1 MVKSFLKIISHIKLP
16 KFVETRNAVRPD
28 ILYGN
33 QYVIPCLDP
42 SSRPMTEVAT
52 YMLKALVFISAIAF
66 KGPSSD
72 KKS

>member
-52 YMLKALVFISAIAF
+52 YMLKA
-66 KGPSSD
+66 
-72 KKS
+72 